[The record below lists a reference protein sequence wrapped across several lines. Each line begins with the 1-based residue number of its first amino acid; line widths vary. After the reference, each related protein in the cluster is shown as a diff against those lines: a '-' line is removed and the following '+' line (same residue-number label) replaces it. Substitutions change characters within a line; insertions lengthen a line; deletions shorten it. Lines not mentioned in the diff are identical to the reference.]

1 MQIKRFEAKNM
12 TTALRLIKDELG
24 PDAVV
29 LSARSLR
36 KGKGFFGSMK
46 YAGVEVTAAID
57 NQRFPM
63 KNSNSAGR
71 KSIYPNWEKSRLK
84 DAYWVEK
91 KEIVRPTD
99 YPAQIPADRQR
110 DHSGRRNNSGGNH
123 KALSSLYQQ
132 LLAQEVDRSI
142 ASELIEEIKRFPAQL
157 ENLSEM
163 DIRSHFTS
171 ILEEMGMVVDG
182 DVFAAGNSRIAAFI
196 GCTGVGKTTTI
207 AKLAALQSRRYKKRV
222 ALITLDNYG
231 IAALEQLKTYA
242 QIIGIPLETAVNIAE
257 LKGSIKKYKD
267 KELIIIDTPGINPH
281 NQRLI
286 QDLKGYFA
294 KLSDLQTHLVLSAT
308 TKEKDLI
315 AITEAFKVMNIHR
328 LLFTKIDESS
338 TYGNMVNLLIR
349 TNIPLSFL
357 CSGRKVPDDIEA
369 GSTEK
374 LVDLLFKSP
383 SPSLNSRQTAGSYH
397 IPGSQ
402 AADPDNPPAVRT
414 YFVANQNSDVYHGSD
429 CKWSKRIKLDN
440 IIKFSSAQ
448 EAEAHN
454 FLPCSSCKP
463 DRLEYGDHFDSKTE
477 KIKLSSYR

>member
-57 NQRFPM
+57 NQRLPL
-63 KNSNSAGR
+63 KNSNSAGQ
-71 KSIYPNWEKSRLK
+71 KSIYPNWERSRLK
-84 DAYWVEK
+84 DAYRVEK
-91 KEIVRPTD
+91 KEVIRPTD
-99 YPAQIPADRQR
+99 YPGQIPTDRQR
-110 DHSGRRNNSGGNH
+110 YPSKRRRNSGGNH

-142 ASELIEEIKRFPAQL
+142 ASELIEEIKRTPASL
-157 ENLSEM
+157 ENLGGV

-171 ILEEMGMVVDG
+171 ILEEMGMMVDG
-182 DVFAAGNSRIAAFI
+182 DGFAAGNPRIVAFT

-207 AKLAALQSRRYKKRV
+207 AKLAALQSRRHKKRV

-257 LKGSIKKYKD
+257 LKRSIKKYKN
-267 KELIIIDTPGINPH
+267 KELIIIDTPGITPH

-315 AITEAFKVMNIHR
+315 AITEAFKELNIHR

-383 SPSLNSRQTAGSYH
+383 ILNSRQSAGSSH
-397 IPGSQ
+397 IPDSQ
-402 AADPDNPPAVRT
+402 AADLDNPPAVRT
-414 YFVANQNSDVYHGSD
+414 YFVANQNSDVYHCSD
-429 CKWSKRIKLDN
+429 CKWSKKIKPDN

-448 EAEAHN
+448 EAEVHN

-477 KIKLSSYR
+477 KIELSSYR

>member
-29 LSARSLR
+29 LSARSMR

-57 NQRFPM
+57 NHRLPM
-63 KNSNSAGR
+63 GTSKSAGR
-71 KSIYPNWEKSRLK
+71 KSHYPNWERPRLK
-84 DAYWVEK
+84 DGYGVEK
-91 KEIVRPTD
+91 KEVMRTSD
-99 YPAQIPADRQR
+99 YHGQIPTDRQR
-110 DHSGRRNNSGGNH
+110 DHSGRRSNSGKNRQ
-123 KALSSLYQQ
+123 ALSSIYQQ
-132 LLAQEVDRSI
+132 MLAQEVDRSI
-142 ASELIEEIKRFPAQL
+142 ASELVEEIKRIPAPL
-157 ENLSEM
+157 GNLAGE
-163 DIRSHFTS
+163 DLRSHFTFF
-171 ILEEMGMVVDG
+171 LEEMGVVVDS
-182 DVFAAGNSRIAAFI
+182 DVFAAGNPRIAAFI
-196 GCTGVGKTTTI
+196 GSTGVGKTTTI

-231 IAALEQLKTYA
+231 IAAIEQLKTYA

-257 LKGSIKKYKD
+257 LKRCIKKCKD

-281 NQRLI
+281 NQKLI
-286 QDLKGYFA
+286 QELKSYFA

-315 AITEAFKVMNIHR
+315 VITEAFKEMNIHR

-357 CSGRKVPDDIEA
+357 CSGRKVPDDIEP

-383 SPSLNSRQTAGSYH
+383 SASSGQSAGSSH
-397 IPGSQ
+397 LPGSQ
-402 AADPDNPPAVRT
+402 ADDLDNLPAVRT
-414 YFVANQNSDVYHGSD
+414 YFVANKNSDVYHCPD
-429 CKWSKRIKLDN
+429 CKWSKKIKSDN
-440 IIKFSSAQ
+440 IIKFSSVE
-448 EAEAHN
+448 EAEVQK

-463 DRLEYGDHFDSKTE
+463 DRLQYGDHLDSMTE
-477 KIKLSSYR
+477 KLKLSSYR

>member
-29 LSARSLR
+29 LSARSMR

-57 NQRFPM
+57 NQRLPM
-63 KNSNSAGR
+63 GNSNSAGR
-71 KSIYPNWEKSRLK
+71 TSISPNWERSRLK
-84 DAYWVEK
+84 DAYRVEK
-91 KEIVRPTD
+91 KEVIRPTD
-99 YPAQIPADRQR
+99 YPGKVSTDRQR
-110 DHSGRRNNSGGNH
+110 YPSRRRSNSGGNH

-132 LLAQEVDRSI
+132 ILAQEVDRSI
-142 ASELIEEIKRFPAQL
+142 ASELIEEIKRIPTPL
-157 ENLSEM
+157 KNLAGE
-163 DIRSHFTS
+163 DLRSHLNS
-171 ILEEMGMVVDG
+171 ILEEMGVVVDR
-182 DVFAAGNSRIAAFI
+182 DVFAAGNPRIAAFV
-196 GCTGVGKTTTI
+196 GSTGVGKTTTI
-207 AKLAALQSRRYKKRV
+207 AKLAALQSKRYKKGV
-222 ALITLDNYG
+222 ALITVDNYG
-231 IAALEQLKTYA
+231 IAAIEQLKTYA
-242 QIIGIPLETAVNIAE
+242 QIIGIPLEMAVNIAE
-257 LKGSIKKYKD
+257 LNRCIKKYKD
-267 KELIIIDTPGINPH
+267 KELIFIDTPGINPH
-281 NQRLI
+281 NQKLI

-315 AITEAFKVMNIHR
+315 AITEAFKEMNIHR

-357 CSGRKVPDDIEA
+357 CSGRKVPDDIEV
-369 GSTEK
+369 GSTQK
-374 LVDLLFKSP
+374 LVNLLLKSQ
-383 SPSLNSRQTAGSYH
+383 SDNSRQAALS
-397 IPGSQ
+397 SQ
-402 AADPDNPPAVRT
+402 TPDTQPADLDNLPAVRT
-414 YFVANQNSDVYHGSD
+414 YFVANQNSDVYHSSD
-429 CKWSKRIKLDN
+429 CKWSKKIRSDN

-448 EAEAHN
+448 EAEAQN

-463 DRLEYGDHFDSKTE
+463 DRRLYDDHLDSKTE

>member
-24 PDAVV
+24 PNAVV

-46 YAGVEVTAAID
+46 YAGVEITAAID
-57 NQRFPM
+57 HQRLPM
-63 KNSNSAGR
+63 KKSNSAGR
-71 KSIYPNWEKSRLK
+71 KSIYLNWERSRLK
-84 DAYWVEK
+84 DPYRVEK
-91 KEIVRPTD
+91 KEVSRPTD
-99 YPAQIPADRQR
+99 YPEQIPTDRYR
-110 DHSGRRNNSGGNH
+110 YHSKRRSNSGENH

-142 ASELIEEIKRFPAQL
+142 ASELIEEIKRIPVPL
-157 ENLSEM
+157 ENLDGV
-163 DIRSHFTS
+163 DIRSHFIS
-171 ILEEMGMVVDG
+171 ILEEMGVVVDG
-182 DVFAAGNSRIAAFI
+182 DAFATGNPRIAAFI

-207 AKLAALQSRRYKKRV
+207 AKLAALQSRRHKKRV

-231 IAALEQLKTYA
+231 IAAIEQLKPYA
-242 QIIGIPLETAVNIAE
+242 QIIGIPLETAVNTAE
-257 LKGSIKKYKD
+257 LKRRIKKYRD

-281 NQRLI
+281 NQKLI
-286 QDLKGYFA
+286 QDLKGYFT

-315 AITEAFKVMNIHR
+315 AITESFKEINIHR

-369 GSTEK
+369 GSTAQ

-383 SPSLNSRQTAGSYH
+383 SPNSRQSTGSSH
-397 IPGSQ
+397 TPDSQ
-402 AADPDNPPAVRT
+402 AVDLDNPPSIRT
-414 YFVANQNSDVYHGSD
+414 YFVANQNSDVYHCSD
-429 CKWSKRIKLDN
+429 CKWSKKIKPDN

-463 DRLEYGDHFDSKTE
+463 DRLECGDHFDSKAE